1 MDLSDVLDDAEQ
13 LRIVNTLGRLT
24 VSDKIAW
31 QPVGKDVS
39 LTALGSH
46 RYELSSQDN
55 DGEPPY
61 SLTIFRKEK
70 VDQQA
75 IGHRIIATILMRP
88 SFDPKS
94 NDEINSG
101 LRELY
106 EDAYRKSRRNVSKI
120 DEVLNELDGVER
132 GDLPP
137 F

>member
-1 MDLSDVLDDAEQ
+1 
-13 LRIVNTLGRLT
+13 
-24 VSDKIAW
+24 
-31 QPVGKDVS
+31 
-39 LTALGSH
+39 
-46 RYELSSQDN
+46 
-55 DGEPPY
+55 
-61 SLTIFRKEK
+61 
-70 VDQQA
+70 
-75 IGHRIIATILMRP
+75 MRP

-132 GDLPP
+132 GDIAP